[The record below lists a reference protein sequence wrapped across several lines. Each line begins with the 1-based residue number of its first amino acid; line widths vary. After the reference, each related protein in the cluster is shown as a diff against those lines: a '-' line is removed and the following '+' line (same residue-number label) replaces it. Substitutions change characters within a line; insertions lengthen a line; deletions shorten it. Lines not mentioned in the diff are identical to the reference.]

1 MKQIISIALLT
12 IFTGIFSSCTDWLDQ
27 KSYSEVGGNELYQTE
42 SGAQE
47 ALNGLY
53 LGLAGSTLYGGD
65 LTVGLLEALSM
76 HYSIPADH
84 KYEEVTNA
92 EYNTSASKSTFLSIW
107 KGCYKL
113 IAECNV
119 FLTQIEQNQT
129 SYDADN
135 YKLLR
140 GEAIALRT
148 FLHFDLFRMFAPAW
162 SEENKTQKAIPYY
175 NREVNQ
181 PLDYMT
187 CEEIVEQLLEDVD
200 EAIALLAKDPILGQV
215 SESKQEAI
223 PDVTFWN
230 FRNFRFNIYAAYA
243 LKARICLHAGDK
255 ISAYAITTALLK
267 GRNPEGESVNFMD
280 VFPAVTT
287 LGSNFTDP
295 LCYTETLF
303 GMHDFDREDLF
314 KRYFSTEL
322 QPTSICAM
330 SDTRYGELF
339 KQVDD
344 IRRRYFVLTERESQ
358 TEAENTSYR
367 AITKWQYKTVPQG
380 WQLPYRYQTIP
391 LIRKAEIFLMAAE
404 SSDNDTDKQYWL
416 EELRLTRGFKKDNV
430 SGDVN
435 TMLQEEYEREL
446 YAEGQYFYFLKRN
459 GITKLKTQTENEV
472 QGGQESG
479 SKMVS
484 ASYYVLPIPEEETNN
499 RIN

>member
-1 MKQIISIALLT
+1 
-12 IFTGIFSSCTDWLDQ
+12 
-27 KSYSEVGGNELYQTE
+27 
-42 SGAQE
+42 
-47 ALNGLY
+47 
-53 LGLAGSTLYGGD
+53 
-65 LTVGLLEALSM
+65 M

-230 FRNFRFNIYAAYA
+230 FR
-243 LKARICLHAGDK
+243 K
-255 ISAYAITTALLK
+255 
-267 GRNPEGESVNFMD
+267 
-280 VFPAVTT
+280 
-287 LGSNFTDP
+287 
-295 LCYTETLF
+295 
-303 GMHDFDREDLF
+303 
-314 KRYFSTEL
+314 YF
-322 QPTSICAM
+322 
-330 SDTRYGELF
+330 
-339 KQVDD
+339 
-344 IRRRYFVLTERESQ
+344 
-358 TEAENTSYR
+358 
-367 AITKWQYKTVPQG
+367 W
-380 WQLPYRYQTIP
+380 W
-391 LIRKAEIFLMAAE
+391 
-404 SSDNDTDKQYWL
+404 
-416 EELRLTRGFKKDNV
+416 
-430 SGDVN
+430 
-435 TMLQEEYEREL
+435 
-446 YAEGQYFYFLKRN
+446 
-459 GITKLKTQTENEV
+459 
-472 QGGQESG
+472 
-479 SKMVS
+479 
-484 ASYYVLPIPEEETNN
+484 
-499 RIN
+499 